1 MPQLFLGAD
10 WPTLTAAAQ
19 TLVPEAFAEDDG
31 HPLNLLEGRWGD
43 RGRRKPTLSPVNG
56 RPLGSYPMLDLE
68 AARRAVHF
76 AAVQAPS
83 WASVPLTERRQ
94 RVADCLVQLRAARDL
109 LVYLL
114 VWEIG
119 KTVKSAG
126 ADVDRCIDGVEWYL
140 GQVEEMCAG
149 RRPVGV
155 VSNIASWNYPLSVL
169 FHSVLVQ
176 CLAGN
181 AVVSKTP
188 TSGGLLA
195 LTVCHALA
203 RRYGL
208 PVTLVS
214 GSGGQLSDA
223 LVRNEGIDCLA
234 FVGGKTHGRDVAA
247 GLYDRDKRYMLEMEG
262 VNAYG
267 VWEFSDWDGL
277 ARQIKTGY
285 EYGKQRCTAYVR
297 FVVQRNLFPR
307 FLEMYLPVVRSLR
320 IGHPLLVNNPGDPPP
335 DLDFGPQISAGKV
348 EELNG
353 MVGEAIGAGAVPLL
367 RGELDPARFFPDQ
380 DTSAYFAP
388 VTLLGVPR
396 NCRLYHHEPFGPVDT
411 IVLVDRVEELV
422 AEMNVS
428 NGALVASVA
437 TDDPVVGQTIAAEL
451 RAFKVGVNRMRSRGD
466 RAESFGGIGQ
476 SWKGCFVGGEH
487 LVRAVTVGPSGER
500 LAGNFPDYTSVP
512 EAR

>member
-1 MPQLFLGAD
+1 MPHLLAGAD
-10 WPTLTAAAQ
+10 WPTLAAAARAIA
-19 TLVPEAFAEDDG
+19 PEAFADDG
-31 HPLNLLEGRWGD
+31 HPLNLIAGEWGYP
-43 RGRRKPTLSPVNG
+43 GRRKPTLSPLDG
-56 RPLGSYPMLDLE
+56 TAIGSYPMLDLD
-68 AARRAVHF
+68 AARRAVKGAAEAAPAW
-76 AAVQAPS
+76 AAVPA
-83 WASVPLTERRQ
+83 AERR
-94 RVADCLVQLRAARDL
+94 RLVVACLAELRIHRDL
-109 LVYLL
+109 IALLL

-126 ADVDRCIDGVEWYL
+126 ADVDRCLDGVEWYVDE
-140 GQVEEMCAG
+140 VEGMLTG

-169 FHSVLVQ
+169 FHAVLVQ
-176 CLAGN
+176 ALAGN

-188 TSGGLLA
+188 TGGGLYA
-195 LTVCHALA
+195 LTVVHAVA
-203 RRYGL
+203 RRHGL

-223 LVRNEGIDCLA
+223 LVRNEAVDCLA

-247 GLYDRDKRYMLEMEG
+247 GLYDRARRYMLEMEG

-267 VWEFSDWDGL
+267 VWDFSDWAGL
-277 ARQIKTGY
+277 ASQITAGY

-297 FVVQRNLFPR
+297 FVVQRTLFPK
-307 FLEMYLPVVRSLR
+307 FLDAYIAAVRGLR
-320 IGHPLLVNNPGDPPP
+320 IGHPLLVDDPAGPPP
-335 DLDFGPQISAGKV
+335 DLHFGPQISPAKV
-348 EELNG
+348 EELNAV
-353 MVGEAIGAGAVPLL
+353 MSEAVGAGAVPLV
-367 RGELDPARFFPDQ
+367 RGELDPARFFPAQ

-388 VTLLGVPR
+388 VALLGVPR
-396 NCRLYHHEPFGPVDT
+396 SCRLYHHEPFGPVDT

-437 TDDPVVGQTIAAEL
+437 CDDPIKAKAIAGEL

-466 RAESFGGIGQ
+466 KAESFGGVGQ

-487 LVRAVTVGPSGER
+487 LVRAVTHGPTGER
-500 LAGNFPDYTSVP
+500 VCGNFPDYSLLP
-512 EAR
+512 DAR

>member
-1 MPQLFLGAD
+1 MPHLLTAAD
-10 WPTLTAAAQ
+10 WPTLTAAAR
-19 TLVPEAFAEDDG
+19 TAVPEAFAADG
-31 HPLNLLEGRWGD
+31 HPLNLLDGRWGD
-43 RGRRKPTLSPVNG
+43 PGRRKPTLSPVDG

-68 AARRAVHF
+68 AARRAVGSAAGEAPAW
-76 AAVQAPS
+76 AAV
-83 WASVPLTERRQ
+83 PLPERCR
-94 RVADCLVQLRAARDL
+94 RVADCLAGLREHRDL
-109 LVYLL
+109 VVHLL

-140 GQVEEMCAG
+140 GQVGAMCDG

-169 FHSVLVQ
+169 FHAVLVQ

-203 RRYGL
+203 RRCGL

-223 LVRNEGIDCLA
+223 LVRNDGIDCLA

-267 VWEFSDWDGL
+267 VWDFSDWDGL
-277 ARQIKTGY
+277 ARQIKAGY

-297 FVVQRNLFPR
+297 FVVQRTLFPR

-320 IGHPLLVNNPGDPPP
+320 VGHPLLVDGPDSPPP
-335 DLDFGPQISAGKV
+335 DLDFGPQISPAKV

-353 MVGEAIGAGAVPLL
+353 MVGEAVGAGAVPLF
-367 RGELDPARFFPDQ
+367 RGQFDPARFFPDQ
-380 DTSAYFAP
+380 DTSAYFGP
-388 VTLLGVPR
+388 VALLGVPR
-396 NCRLYHHEPFGPVDT
+396 SCRLYHHEPFGPVDT

-437 TDDPVVGQTIAAEL
+437 ADDPAVGKTIAGEL

-466 RAESFGGIGQ
+466 RAEAFGGIGQ

-487 LVRAVTVGPSGER
+487 LVRAVTVGPPGER
-500 LAGNFPDYTSVP
+500 LAGNFPDFTALP
-512 EAR
+512 EGR

>member
-1 MPQLFLGAD
+1 MPHLLAGAD
-10 WPTLTAAAQ
+10 WPTLTLAARQAA
-19 TLVPEAFAEDDG
+19 PEAFAADG
-31 HPLNLLEGRWGD
+31 QPLNLLGGRWGD
-43 RGRRKPTLSPVNG
+43 PGRRKPTLSPVDG
-56 RPLGSYPMLDLE
+56 TLVGGYPMLDLE
-68 AARRAVHF
+68 AARRAVQSAAAEAPGW
-76 AAVQAPS
+76 AAV
-83 WASVPLTERRQ
+83 PLPERCR
-94 RVADCLVQLRAARDL
+94 RVAECLAALRPHRDL
-109 LVYLL
+109 LAHLL

-126 ADVDRCIDGVEWYL
+126 ADVGRCLDGVEWYL
-140 GQVEEMCAG
+140 GQVGAMCEG

-169 FHSVLVQ
+169 FHAVLVQ

-181 AVVSKTP
+181 AAVCKTP
-188 TSGGLLA
+188 TSGGLFA
-195 LTVCHALA
+195 LTVCHAVA
-203 RRYGL
+203 RRCGL

-214 GSGGQLSDA
+214 GSGGQLSEA
-223 LVRNEGIDCLA
+223 LVRNDGIDCLA

-247 GLYDRDKRYMLEMEG
+247 GLYDRAKRHMLEMEG

-277 ARQIKTGY
+277 ARQIKAGY
-285 EYGKQRCTAYVR
+285 EYGKQRCTSYVR
-297 FVVQRNLFPR
+297 FVVQRALFPR
-307 FLEMYLPVVRSLR
+307 FLEAYLPVVRSVR
-320 IGHPLLVNNPGDPPP
+320 VGHPLLSDGAAPP
-335 DLDFGPQISAGKV
+335 DLDYGPLIGASKV

-353 MVGEAIGAGAVPLL
+353 LVGEAVGAGAVPLA
-367 RGELDPARFFPDQ
+367 RNALDPAQFFPDQ

-388 VTLLGVPR
+388 VALLGVPR

-437 TDDPVVGQTIAAEL
+437 TDDPVVGKAVAGEL
-451 RAFKVGVNRMRSRGD
+451 RAFKVGHNRLRSRGD
-466 RAESFGGIGQ
+466 RAEAFGGVGQ

-487 LVRAVTVGPSGER
+487 LVRAVTVGPPGER
-500 LAGNFPDYTSVP
+500 LCGNFPDYTALP
-512 EAR
+512 EGR

>member
-1 MPQLFLGAD
+1 MPFLLPGAD
-10 WPTLTAAAQ
+10 WPTLTAAARG
-19 TLVPEAFAEDDG
+19 TAPEAFAADG
-31 HPLNLLEGRWGD
+31 HPLNLLEGRWGEP
-43 RGRRKPTLSPVNG
+43 GRRKPTLSPVDG
-56 RPLGSYPMLDLE
+56 RPICSYPMLGLE
-68 AARRAVHF
+68 AARRAVGF
-76 AAVQAPS
+76 AAGEAAV
-83 WASVPLTERRQ
+83 WAAVPLPERCR
-94 RVADCLVQLRAARDL
+94 RVAACLSELRAHREL
-109 LVYLL
+109 LVNLL

-119 KTVKSAG
+119 KTVKSAR
-126 ADVDRCIDGVEWYL
+126 ADVDRCIGGVEWYL
-140 GQVEEMCAG
+140 GQIGGMCDG

-169 FHSVLVQ
+169 LHSVLVQ

-188 TSGGLLA
+188 TSGGLVA
-195 LTVCHALA
+195 LTVCHAVA
-203 RRYGL
+203 RRCGL

-223 LVRNEGIDCLA
+223 LVRNEGVDCLA

-267 VWEFSDWDGL
+267 VWEFSDWAGL
-277 ARQIKTGY
+277 AGQIKAGY

-297 FVVQRNLFPR
+297 FVVQRTLFPR
-307 FLEMYLPVVRSLR
+307 FLDVYLPVLRSLR
-320 IGHPLLVNNPGDPPP
+320 VGHPLLADAPGVPP
-335 DLDFGPQISAGKV
+335 DLDFGPQISSGKV
-348 EELNG
+348 EELNAL
-353 MVGEAIGAGAVPLL
+353 VGEAVGAGAVPLY

-380 DTSAYFAP
+380 DMSAYFAP
-388 VTLLGVPR
+388 VSLLGVPR

-437 TDDPVVGQTIAAEL
+437 ADDPATARTIAGEL

-466 RAESFGGIGQ
+466 RAEAFGGIGQ
-476 SWKGCFVGGEH
+476 SWKGCFVGGAH
-487 LVRAVTVGPSGER
+487 LVRAVTVGLPGER
-500 LAGNFPDYTSVP
+500 LAGNFPDYTSLP
-512 EAR
+512 EDR